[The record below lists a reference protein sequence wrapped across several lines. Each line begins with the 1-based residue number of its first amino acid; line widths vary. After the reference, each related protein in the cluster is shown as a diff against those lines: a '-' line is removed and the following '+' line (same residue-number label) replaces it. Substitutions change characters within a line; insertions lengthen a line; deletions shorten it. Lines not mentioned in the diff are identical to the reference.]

1 MAHHE
6 HDHENESYYLDQLCM
21 IALSGAFG
29 VICLALY
36 FWQQWMLRL
45 MLDPK
50 FFQFILISGIMLI
63 MLALIRGFL
72 LWREVAEERTAPAGA
87 GGHSHAGH
95 SHSHGHDHGGHAH
108 SHGGAEC
115 NHDHGGHAHAEHG
128 HSHGGVACDHDH
140 GGHSHSHGHGV
151 AADPATASTLHQHA
165 MHDHDE
171 ADHDH
176 GWAPWRYVLVLV
188 PIIFFLLGLPN
199 KGPKVVA
206 KEVDSSLET
215 MRTVETIVS
224 TIPTFTPLP
233 MNAFAWAARN
243 TETSSA
249 NATQVGY
256 KELEA
261 YARDEASRKRWNRET
276 VKVKGQFSP
285 DPRARTRFNLARFR
299 INCCANDAIPL
310 NVPIISAEPISNIRP
325 GDWVEVTGRVEFLKT
340 GDSYRTVLMT
350 TGEATVKPS
359 DPDPNPY
366 VQ

>member
-1 MAHHE
+1 MAHH

-50 FFQFILISGIMLI
+50 FFQFILISGIMLVV
-63 MLALIRGFL
+63 LATIRGFL
-72 LWREVAEERTAPAGA
+72 LWREVGEERAGVQ
-87 GGHSHAGH
+87 GEGHSHAGH
-95 SHSHGHDHGGHAH
+95 SHSQGHDHGGHSHGAPEHAAHAH
-108 SHGGAEC
+108 SHGGEEC
-115 NHDHGGHAHAEHG
+115 HHDHGG
-128 HSHGGVACDHDH
+128 
-140 GGHSHSHGHGV
+140 HSHGHGV
-151 AADPATASTLHQHA
+151 AADSATASTLHQHA

-176 GWAPWRYVLVLV
+176 SWAPWRYVLVLV

-215 MRTVETIVS
+215 MRTVETVVA

-243 TETSSA
+243 AETSSA

-285 DPRARTRFNLARFR
+285 DPRSRTRFNLARFR

-310 NVPIISAEPISNIRP
+310 NVPMISAEPITHVRA

-350 TGEATVKPS
+350 PGTSAVKAS